1 MSLFPLFVPSGKS
14 SVGVLMKLAY
24 PAAAIALF
32 LLVALT
38 TYLQQG
44 LDRRFEQSM
53 VRIEELAQLPR
64 GEVLKPALL
73 GYHHLGAD
81 VLWLRTLQVLGKKR
95 NSADEYTWIYHAID
109 VITTLDPQ
117 YAYAYYVGG
126 VALTN
131 LADRV
136 DLSNRLL
143 EKGHRENSNEWNLPF
158 LLGYNYYFVLDDAAK
173 GAEYIGRAARTAG
186 APSFLP
192 GLATRMYAEA
202 GNPDVALEFLEALWK
217 DNPDLA
223 VREKLAIRA
232 KEVLIE
238 RDLRA
243 LEEAVKQFR
252 LKYAK
257 LPARLSDLIFS
268 GYLTTIPDEPL
279 GGAYHLDSET
289 GKVSSSSRSTR
300 LKVFR
305 KDKELGL

>member
-1 MSLFPLFVPSGKS
+1 MNLSSFSVPSGKS
-14 SVGVLMKLAY
+14 PLNVLAKLAY
-24 PAAAIALF
+24 PGAAVVLF
-32 LLVALT
+32 LLVALA

-44 LDRRFEQSM
+44 LDRQTDQSN

-64 GEVLKPALL
+64 GEVLRPALL

-81 VLWLRTLQVLGKKR
+81 MLWLRTLQVLGKKR
-95 NSADEYTWIYHAID
+95 NSADDYAWIYHAID

-126 VALTN
+126 VVLTN

-143 EKGHRENSNEWNLPF
+143 EKGNRENPNEWNLPF
-158 LLGYNYYFVLDDAAK
+158 LIGYNHYFVLGDAAK
-173 GAEYIGRAARTAG
+173 GAEYIGRAARTTG

-202 GNPDVALEFLEALWK
+202 GNPDVALQFLEALWK

-238 RDLRA
+238 RDLRTIEGA
-243 LEEAVKQFR
+243 IEQFR
-252 LKYAK
+252 RKHAK
-257 LPARLSDLIFS
+257 LPARLSDLVSS
-268 GYLTTIPDEPL
+268 GYLAAIPEEPF
-279 GGAYHLDSET
+279 GGTYQLDSKT
-289 GKVSSSSRSTR
+289 GRVSSSSRSTR

-305 KDKELGL
+305 KDKEIGL